1 MENCAKSTT
10 VRDGQF
16 NMDKKKDFGIDSIEV
31 NHVSFDVNVSK
42 MKDVQSDDQNKTKSM
57 DFNSEESPFKKK
69 KIETKSKEEILK
81 IRESI
86 LNDLSRDVKKLQ
98 IFLNFKELFEEKWK
112 MVTQNYS
119 SIYVKR
125 KKNQSHFLRRDGGN
139 RKDIPKENPHL
150 KNVKSTTVRDVQ
162 SMIGKTKD
170 FGMDTIKV
178 DNVSSFVTN
187 VLQKMFRVSPKFSET
202 KKSFFTFY
210 SS

>member
-1 MENCAKSTT
+1 
-10 VRDGQF
+10 
-16 NMDKKKDFGIDSIEV
+16 
-31 NHVSFDVNVSK
+31 
-42 MKDVQSDDQNKTKSM
+42 
-57 DFNSEESPFKKK
+57 
-69 KIETKSKEEILK
+69 
-81 IRESI
+81 
-86 LNDLSRDVKKLQ
+86 
-98 IFLNFKELFEEKWK
+98 LFEEKWK
-112 MVTQNYS
+112 IVTQNYS

-125 KKNQSHFLRRDGGN
+125 KKNQSQFLRREGGN